1 MESVECAMS
10 ESLIN
15 QGHIKAKELKKKR
28 KKIAIKDKN
37 IQLRKK

>member
-15 QGHIKAKELKKKR
+15 QGQIKAKELKKK
-28 KKIAIKDKN
+28 KKDRNK
-37 IQLRKK
+37 R

>member
-15 QGHIKAKELKKKR
+15 QGQIKAKELKKK